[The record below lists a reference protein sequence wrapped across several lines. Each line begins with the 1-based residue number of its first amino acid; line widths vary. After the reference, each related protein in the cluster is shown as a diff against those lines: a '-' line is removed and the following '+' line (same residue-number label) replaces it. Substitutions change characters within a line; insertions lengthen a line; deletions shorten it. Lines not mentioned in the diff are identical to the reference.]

1 MRIKGPREFW
11 AGLMFIGFGLGFA
24 IVGQN
29 YQMGTAVR
37 MGPAYFPT
45 ILGGLLAVLGVAIL
59 IDGLVEEGEKVPKF
73 YFKPLILLLLGI
85 VLFGI
90 LLKPLGLVICSAIL
104 IGIGAL
110 GGFDFRWKEVVILYV
125 VLAIFSVFVF
135 VKALGLPI
143 PVWPGE

>member
-24 IVGQN
+24 LIGQS

-59 IDGLVEEGEKVPKF
+59 IDGLVEEGDKVPRF

-90 LLKPLGLVICSAIL
+90 LLKPLGLVICAAIL
-104 IGIGAL
+104 VGIGAL

-125 VLAIFSVFVF
+125 VLAVFSVLVF

>member
-24 IVGQN
+24 IIGQN

-45 ILGGLLAVLGVAIL
+45 ILGGLLAVLGVAIV
-59 IDGLVEEGEKVPKF
+59 IDGLVEEGPKVPRF
-73 YFKPLILLLLGI
+73 YFKPLILILLAI
-85 VLFGI
+85 VLFGM
-90 LLKPLGLVICSAIL
+90 LLKPLGLVICAAIL
-104 IGIGAL
+104 IGVGAL
-110 GGFDFRWKEVVILYV
+110 GGLDFRWKEVVILFV
-125 VLAIFSVFVF
+125 VLAVFSVYVF